1 MKKFTLLLCALLML
15 SLVACKANEASA
27 PLPTAEIIPA
37 TEPMSNTAETTMP
50 PTATDAYTESSS
62 AEETTIAPT
71 TEETNAVS
79 DVVETTAPAEI
90 EATVPSTSESET
102 PKAPIIE
109 TKYYTLTLPDEWKE
123 GCFYSV
129 VDGITV
135 TLREKSGYE
144 AFGGGKLCTL
154 MLMSTDDDTYKDFP
168 DYELLCALNTP
179 DGSFYVIALFPTD
192 VQFNGETAESYNAMA
207 AELRNVLYRL
217 EALDG
222 IEMAM
227 P

>member
-27 PLPTAEIIPA
+27 PLPTTEIIPA
-37 TEPMSNTAETTMP
+37 TEPMSNTAETTTP
-50 PTATDAYTESSS
+50 PAATDAYTEPSS
-62 AEETTIAPT
+62 AEETTIPPT

-79 DVVETTAPAEI
+79 DVVETTAPVET
-90 EATVPSTSESET
+90 EATVSSTSESEM
-102 PKAPIIE
+102 PKAPVIE

-123 GCFYSV
+123 RCFYSV
-129 VDGITV
+129 VDGITI
-135 TLREKSGYE
+135 TLREKSSYE